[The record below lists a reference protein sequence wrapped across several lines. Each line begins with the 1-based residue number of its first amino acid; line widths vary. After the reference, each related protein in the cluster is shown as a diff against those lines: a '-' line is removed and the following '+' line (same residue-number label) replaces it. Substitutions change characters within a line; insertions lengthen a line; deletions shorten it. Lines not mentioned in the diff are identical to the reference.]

1 MSENEK
7 SEAQL
12 AAEKAAAAAK
22 KKEEKDAAKAALVA
36 FEDRMRGTIY

>member
-7 SEAQL
+7 TEAQL

-22 KKEEKDAAKAALVA
+22 KALSL
-36 FEDRMRGTIY
+36 IHI